1 MQIIETRQKHENGMN
16 DICSTTWEII
26 LFLLL
31 EWKLLVIT
39 KSTKSVNIHMYSWMT
54 AHIHRREHNL
64 SRILNIIFYHNGNC
78 SRWVKKT
85 TFEKPLLILLHQPI
99 PHAYLPNSAY
109 LATNDSEIPRKHFPT
124 CQLDGGTSCPQCYIA
139 LSTCVL
145 YISSW
150 RQQLPN

>member
-78 SRWVKKT
+78 SRWGKKQ
-85 TFEKPLLILLHQPI
+85 PLKNPFS
-99 PHAYLPNSAY
+99 Y
-109 LATNDSEIPRKHFPT
+109 
-124 CQLDGGTSCPQCYIA
+124 CYISPSRTHTSLTLHTWPQMILRFPGSISQLASQMEA
-139 LSTCVL
+139 LVAHSAT
-145 YISSW
+145 
-150 RQQLPN
+150 LPCRPVCSI